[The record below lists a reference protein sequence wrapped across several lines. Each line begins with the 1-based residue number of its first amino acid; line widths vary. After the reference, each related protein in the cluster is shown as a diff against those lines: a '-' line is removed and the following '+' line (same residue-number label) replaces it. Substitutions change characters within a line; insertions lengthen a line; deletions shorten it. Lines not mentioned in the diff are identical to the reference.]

1 MSTEP
6 ETKTMRTGE
15 VLDWSWNYKRELV
28 NGDLLTGAAGDNLWA
43 ATPAGLTLGAKT
55 VNTTPVVVDSET
67 IPAYMLTS
75 QLITAVTA
83 GTYTV
88 KNTATTAAGR
98 VHVKDFTLLV
108 SD

>member
-6 ETKTMRTGE
+6 EIKTMRTGE

-28 NGDLLTGAAGDNLWA
+28 NGDLLTATAGDNLWS
-43 ATPAGLTLGAKT
+43 ATGAGLTLGAKT
-55 VNTTPVVVDSET
+55 VNTTAVVVDSET

-75 QLITAVTA
+75 QVITAVSA

-88 KNTATTAAGR
+88 RNVVTTAALR
-98 VHVKDFTLLV
+98 VHVKDFTLVV